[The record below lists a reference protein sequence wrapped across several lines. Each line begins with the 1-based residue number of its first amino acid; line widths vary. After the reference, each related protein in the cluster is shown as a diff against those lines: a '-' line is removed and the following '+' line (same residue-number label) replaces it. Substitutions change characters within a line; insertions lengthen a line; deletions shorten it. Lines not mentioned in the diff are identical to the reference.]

1 MPPIPPIL
9 LQNFLVILQTL
20 AVRICKVV
28 IKSSPAWPLAHPAP
42 GSFSFDLP
50 LHLENS
56 ARSSPA
62 LGSSR
67 GLGACCSPPLNAR
80 SSTPDKMRMVKA
92 VSHLQ
97 QIEMVMLTWV
107 YRYCCCCCR
116 TGCSAVKVAAVWQ
129 RDLAVLMRQHLG
141 WHLHW
146 VKVVVE
152 PLQYLKNDWLLY

>member
-9 LQNFLVILQTL
+9 LQKILVNLQAL
-20 AVRICKVV
+20 AVRICKIV
-28 IKSSPAWPLAHPAP
+28 IKSSPAWPLVHPAP
-42 GSFSFDLP
+42 GSFSSDLP
-50 LHLENS
+50 PHLENS
-56 ARSSPA
+56 VRSSPA

-67 GLGACCSPPLNAR
+67 GLGACCSRPPNPG
-80 SSTPDKMRMVKA
+80 SSIQDKMRMVKE

-116 TGCSAVKVAAVWQ
+116 TGYSAAKAGAVWQ
-129 RDLAVLMRQHLG
+129 TDLAVLMRQHLE

-146 VKVVVE
+146 AKVVVE
-152 PLQYLKNDWLLY
+152 PLQYLKNDWLQC